1 MAKKRTSKAVNK
13 IIKGGA
19 NKELLQT
26 ELIEARARLSQLQR
40 ENDLL
45 KQRVKSLSSTT
56 AKQRQVIKS
65 QMGQVKA
72 AQQTVQELQTAL
84 KKITKATKQLTKT
97 IKQPKLK
104 TYIGKKPTLT
114 KEQVFEIYRQ
124 IDYTRFWMRVESVI
138 DFDSVEDRE
147 KLAEMKLHMA
157 EMSSEVIRDVI
168 RIAGLQSTWYDSDD
182 AWNANELVKYD
193 VDNLY
198 NIIMS
203 Y

>member
-1 MAKKRTSKAVNK
+1 MAKKRTSKAVNR

-45 KQRVKSLSSTT
+45 KQRVKNLSATT
-56 AKQRQVIKS
+56 AKQRQIIKS
-65 QMGQVKA
+65 KAGQVKS

-84 KKITKATKQLTKT
+84 KKIVKTTKQLTKK
-97 IKQPKLK
+97 IKQPKILF
-104 TYIGKKPTLT
+104 GKKPTLT
-114 KEQVFEIYRQ
+114 KEQVFEIYRH
-124 IDYTRFWMRVESVI
+124 IDYTRFWMRIESVI
-138 DFDSVEDRE
+138 NFDSVADRE

-157 EMSSEVIRDVI
+157 EMSSDNIRNLI
-168 RIAGLQSTWYDSDD
+168 RITELRSTWYDSD
-182 AWNANELVKYD
+182 AQWNANELVKYD

>member
-1 MAKKRTSKAVNK
+1 MAKKRTSKVVNR

-45 KQRVKSLSSTT
+45 KQRVKSLSATT
-56 AKQRQVIKS
+56 AKQRQIIKS
-65 QMGQVKA
+65 KAGQVKS

-84 KKITKATKQLTKT
+84 KKIKKATRQITKT
-97 IKQPKLK
+97 IKSPKILF
-104 TYIGKKPTLT
+104 GKKPTLT

-124 IDYTRFWMRVESVI
+124 IDYTRFWMRIESVI

-157 EMSSEVIRDVI
+157 EMSSDNIRNLI
-168 RIAGLQSTWYDSDD
+168 RITELRSTWYDSD
-182 AWNANELVKYD
+182 AQWNANELVKYD

>member
-1 MAKKRTSKAVNK
+1 MAKKRISKAVNK

-45 KQRVKSLSSTT
+45 KQRVKNLSATT
-56 AKQRQVIKS
+56 AKQRQIIKS
-65 QMGQVKA
+65 KAGQVKS

-84 KKITKATKQLTKT
+84 KKIVKATKQITKN
-97 IKQPKLK
+97 IKQPKILF
-104 TYIGKKPTLT
+104 GKKPTLT

-124 IDYTRFWMRVESVI
+124 IDYTRFWMRIESVI
-138 DFDSVEDRE
+138 DFDSVENRE

-157 EMSSEVIRDVI
+157 EMSSDNIRNLI
-168 RIAGLQSTWYDSDD
+168 RITELRSTWYDSD
-182 AWNANELVKYD
+182 AQWNANELVKYD

>member
-1 MAKKRTSKAVNK
+1 MAKKRTSKAVNR

-45 KQRVKSLSSTT
+45 KQRVKNLSATT
-56 AKQRQVIKS
+56 AKQRQIIKS
-65 QMGQVKA
+65 KAGQVKS

-84 KKITKATKQLTKT
+84 KKIVKATKQITKAT
-97 IKQPKLK
+97 PKLK
-104 TYIGKKPTLT
+104 TYFGKKPTLT

-124 IDYTRFWMRVESVI
+124 IDYTRFWMRIESVI
-138 DFDSVEDRE
+138 DFDSVADRE

-157 EMSSEVIRDVI
+157 EMSSDNIRNLI
-168 RIAGLQSTWYDSDD
+168 RITGLQSTWYDSDD
-182 AWNANELVKYD
+182 AWNASELVKYD

-198 NIIMS
+198 NIIIS

>member
-1 MAKKRTSKAVNK
+1 MAKKRTSKAVNR

-45 KQRVKSLSSTT
+45 KQRVKNLSATT
-56 AKQRQVIKS
+56 AKQRQIIKS
-65 QMGQVKA
+65 KAGQVKS

-84 KKITKATKQLTKT
+84 KKIVKATKQITNK
-97 IKQPKLK
+97 IKQPKILF
-104 TYIGKKPTLT
+104 GKKPTLT

-124 IDYTRFWMRVESVI
+124 IDYTRFWMRIESVI

-157 EMSSEVIRDVI
+157 EMSSDNIRNLI
-168 RIAGLQSTWYDSDD
+168 RITELRSTWYDSD
-182 AWNANELVKYD
+182 AQWNANELVKYD